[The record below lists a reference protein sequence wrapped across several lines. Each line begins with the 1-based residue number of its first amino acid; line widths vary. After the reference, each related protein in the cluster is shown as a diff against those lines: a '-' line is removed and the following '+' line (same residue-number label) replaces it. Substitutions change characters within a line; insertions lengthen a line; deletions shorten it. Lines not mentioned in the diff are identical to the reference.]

1 MYKSMKINHL
11 NESSKMTF
19 KNRDYE
25 KIKLVNSE
33 REVPLMRICVDGT
46 FNIELTSKDIAD
58 ILISKGFEAPICF
71 EVKNDK

>member
-1 MYKSMKINHL
+1 MKIKHL

-58 ILISKGFEAPICF
+58 ILISKGFEPPICF

>member
-1 MYKSMKINHL
+1 MKINHL

-19 KNRDYE
+19 KNLDYE

-71 EVKNDK
+71 GVKNDK